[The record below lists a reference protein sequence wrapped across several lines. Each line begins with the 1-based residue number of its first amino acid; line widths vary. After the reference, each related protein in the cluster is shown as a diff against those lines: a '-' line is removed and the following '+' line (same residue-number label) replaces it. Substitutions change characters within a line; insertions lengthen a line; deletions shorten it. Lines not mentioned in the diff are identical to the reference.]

1 MDSFESFELEIW
13 DVDFSNCGFELV
25 EGDMTLTVTAEMEY
39 LTLQFA
45 CCGLVK

>member
-1 MDSFESFELEIW
+1 MWVVLNLLNGNLGCG
-13 DVDFSNCGFELV
+13 FSNCGFELV

-45 CCGLVK
+45 CCGLVY